1 MNVSTAMQLMKDKG
15 FKHTGKREEML
26 QLFSTSDKYLTAKD
40 VLENMKQDYPG
51 LSFDTIYRNL
61 SLFVELG
68 IFEATELEGEKHFR
82 FTCGHSSHHHHFI
95 CLNCGKTKEI
105 EVCPMQEL
113 EDSLK
118 DYDVS
123 GHKFEIYGRCPAC
136 SVSVEA

>member
-1 MNVSTAMQLMKDKG
+1 MNVTTAMQLLKEKG

-26 QLFSTSDKYLTAKD
+26 QLFSSSDKYLTAKD

-68 IFEATELEGEKHFR
+68 IFETTELEGEKHFR

-105 EVCPMQEL
+105 DLCPMQEL
-113 EDSLK
+113 QESLK
-118 DYDVS
+118 DFDVS

-136 SVSVEA
+136 SVSLEA